1 MTELRFDGRVAVV
14 TGGGRGVGRAHA
26 MLLASRRARVVVND
40 VGGDVEGLGADPRP
54 AEAVVGEIAALGGEA
69 IASTDSV
76 ADPKGAQAIVAA
88 AVEHFGRVDIVINN
102 AGIVTLDDFPDIDPE
117 VYQRHLAVHLI
128 GSFNLTKEAWP
139 HFVRQSYGRVLLT
152 VSSGMLGA
160 GMMVSYASAKTGLI
174 GLMRT
179 LAQRGEAHDILV
191 NSFCPFALSRL
202 ITDPGIRARA
212 GVPVAA
218 APVERGRGTPEEVV
232 PAALFLVHDSCA
244 ATGEIIT
251 STGTNVA
258 QLFIAATRGYTDSDI
273 TPEAVRDNW
282 QTIVDHD
289 GYFVPRSHAE
299 HKARSAELSLP
310 PGQVTPR
317 DNGRQYHE
325 S

>member
-128 GSFNLTKEAWP
+128 GSFNLTKESLAP
-139 HFVRQSYGRVLLT
+139 FRAAELRSRPVDRIERDARRGHDGVVRERQDRSDW
-152 VSSGMLGA
+152 A
-160 GMMVSYASAKTGLI
+160 D
-174 GLMRT
+174 
-179 LAQRGEAHDILV
+179 AHV
-191 NSFCPFALSRL
+191 
-202 ITDPGIRARA
+202 G
-212 GVPVAA
+212 
-218 APVERGRGTPEEVV
+218 
-232 PAALFLVHDSCA
+232 
-244 ATGEIIT
+244 
-251 STGTNVA
+251 
-258 QLFIAATRGYTDSDI
+258 ATR
-273 TPEAVRDNW
+273 
-282 QTIVDHD
+282 
-289 GYFVPRSHAE
+289 
-299 HKARSAELSLP
+299 
-310 PGQVTPR
+310 
-317 DNGRQYHE
+317 
-325 S
+325 